1 QRFAQAND
9 HLAKLLAVLRGGDLD
24 QFIEIVELEALS
36 LHAMMLSSTP
46 SYILM
51 QPGTL
56 SIIQCIRT
64 FRAKTNIPVCFTL
77 DAGANVHVLYP
88 AENKDDIIDLIDNE
102 LAAFCED
109 GQYLLDECGIG
120 AK

>member
-1 QRFAQAND
+1 
-9 HLAKLLAVLRGGDLD
+9 LARLLLVLRGGELD
-24 QFIEIVELEALS
+24 EFIELVELEALS

-56 SIIQCIRT
+56 SIIQRIRT
-64 FRAKTNIPVCFTL
+64 FRAETNIPVCFTL

-88 AENKDDIIDLIDNE
+88 AEHKKRVIDLIDNE
-102 LAAFCED
+102 LAVFCED
-109 GQYLLDECGIG
+109 GQYLLDECGFG